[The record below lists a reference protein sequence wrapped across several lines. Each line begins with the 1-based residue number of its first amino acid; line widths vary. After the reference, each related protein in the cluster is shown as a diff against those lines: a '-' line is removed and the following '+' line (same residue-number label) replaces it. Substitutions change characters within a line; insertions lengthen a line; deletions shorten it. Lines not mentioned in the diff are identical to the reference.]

1 MAVVM
6 TMQVPGGTGVYD
18 QINEEMGVANNLPD
32 GLIHH
37 FAAAKGDDV
46 LIWDVWESRD
56 AFERFNNERLMPAV
70 QKVAGDQMSPGSAA
84 EPTFAELH
92 NEFHK

>member
-1 MAVVM
+1 MPTTVLLRA
-6 TMQVPGGTGVYD
+6 PGGSDLYD
-18 QINEEMGVANNLPD
+18 RVNEEMGVEHDLPD

-37 FAAAKGDDV
+37 YAAATGDEM
-46 LIWDVWESRD
+46 IIFDVWESRD

-70 QKVAGDQMSPGSAA
+70 QKVVGDQMPPGGGA